1 MKVNKILGMLA
12 IDKNGIEIGKISNL
26 DIDTET
32 GEVIT
37 VTITKRENPIKS
49 TNLLILFSEIKTI
62 GDYII
67 VDKDVNDIP
76 LEKIIEEEIS
86 E

>member
-1 MKVNKILGMLA
+1 MKVDKILGMLA

-26 DIDTET
+26 DIETET